1 LIRHSQFG
9 KRLFDLALTSPALL
23 LLSPLILL
31 AAILT
36 AIGMGRPIFFRQ
48 TRPGLLGQPFTLIKF
63 RTMTQA
69 RDADGKLKPDPD
81 RTPRMGRFLRRTS
94 LDELPQLW
102 NVVRGEM
109 SLVGPRPLLMEY
121 LPNYTPE
128 QNRRHSVVPGITGWA
143 QINGRNLTAFS
154 ERLKL
159 DLWYVDHWSLWLD
172 VKILARTVLNVICS
186 NGVRLGQPLAEID
199 DIGLHPHTRRKGG
212 SAVLDDR
219 CPVPSKQLGE
229 EAYSSI
235 RVRNRL

>member
-1 LIRHSQFG
+1 VKRSSQFG
-9 KRLFDLALTSPALL
+9 KRVFDLAFTLPAIV
-23 LLSPLILL
+23 LLSQLILLSALL
-31 AAILT
+31 AAI
-36 AIGMGRPIFFRQ
+36 GMGQPILFRQ
-48 TRPGLLGQPFTLIKF
+48 LRPGLLGQPFTLIKF

-69 RDADGKLKPDPD
+69 RDADGKLNPDPD

-159 DLWYVDHWSLWLD
+159 DLWYVDNWSLWLD

-212 SAVLDDR
+212 SVVLDDR

-229 EAYSSI
+229 EAHSSI
-235 RVRNRL
+235 QVRNRL